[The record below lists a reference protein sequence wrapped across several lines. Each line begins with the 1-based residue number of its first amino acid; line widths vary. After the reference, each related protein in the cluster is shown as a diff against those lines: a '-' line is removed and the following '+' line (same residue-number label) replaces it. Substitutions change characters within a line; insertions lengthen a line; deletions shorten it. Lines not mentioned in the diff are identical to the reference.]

1 MSKEWWLRG
10 RRKAKR
16 SYSTFKVR
24 RSSHEETPLVQ
35 SKEQWLRFAGT
46 AVKRYATFKVRW
58 WVLQEGTGG
67 RHNETIIT
75 EN

>member
-1 MSKEWWLRG
+1 MFLFLNCSCEGRG
-10 RRKAKR
+10 
-16 SYSTFKVR
+16 
-24 RSSHEETPLVQ
+24 EEIPLVQ
-35 SKEQWLRFAGT
+35 GKEQQLRFAGT